1 MRNAFAEELTTLA
14 ALDPRIVLLS
24 GDIGNKLFDNFKKLF
39 PNRFYNCGVAE
50 ANMTGVAAG
59 LAMCGLR
66 PITYTIAS
74 FNTLRCLEQI
84 KLDVC
89 YHNVPVIIVGVG
101 AGLSYSTLGGS
112 HHSCDDISILKSIP
126 NLTIAAPA
134 DSFEVRKILREALNL
149 KGPLYLRIGKKG
161 EPKIH
166 SQIPDLAIGKGLI
179 VEQGQD
185 LCIFATGNMVFL
197 ALEIAKEL
205 KKENISA
212 QVVSMH
218 TIKPL
223 DTEIIK
229 LNSKN
234 FPLMISLEEH
244 NLINGLGSSIAEFL
258 IDNQITTPL
267 LRFGLQDFFPKKLG
281 SQEFIRDLYGL
292 NKENITLKI
301 LNFLKEKSICEQKL
315 PF

>member
-1 MRNAFAEELTTLA
+1 MRNAFAEELTALA

-39 PNRFYNCGVAE
+39 PSRFYNCGVAE

-84 KLDVC
+84 KLDIC

-112 HHSCDDISILKSIP
+112 HHACDDIAILKSIP

-134 DSFEVRKILREALNL
+134 DSFEVRKILKEALNL
-149 KGPLYLRIGKKG
+149 KGPLYLRLGKKG

-166 SQIPDLAIGKGLI
+166 SQIPELTIGKGLI

-212 QVVSMH
+212 QVVSLH

-229 LNSKN
+229 INSKN
-234 FPLMISLEEH
+234 FPVMISLEEH
-244 NLINGLGSSIAEFL
+244 NLIGGLGSSIAEFL

-267 LRFGLQDFFPKKLG
+267 LRFGLKDFFPKTLG
-281 SQEFIRDLYGL
+281 TQEFIRNIYGL